1 MTIISAFLQIM
12 VRYRKKMSK
21 RAIASENADTINP
34 TLSATE
40 YTEDITAQ

>member
-1 MTIISAFLQIM
+1 M

-21 RAIASENADTINP
+21 RTIASENADTINP